1 MTDSSMAGKQI
12 FGTVL
17 LFSFLIFCVQKVL
30 SGKNIVEGWIN
41 VPRGIKVIPVNPGTR
56 HAIPQG
62 NQAQL
67 VPPVYTVPGTQQ
79 SPLNPR
85 FASTGF
91 GANITYNLPEVGK
104 LGVEPNNP
112 LQLSPVQLA
121 QVVQNN
127 NIKEDP
133 NIKDLRETFQYPA
146 GSSNQ
151 YQKLQ
156 TDLAQAG
163 SDKSAGLPMENKL
176 PVQNMATATAS
187 GGKVP
192 LVMDRFI
199 VANMKSYRYNQGD
212 MIRGDLPIVPVLPN
226 ADPNSCTWFRPS
238 VNPSIDLNPGALAV
252 LGGAFNDS
260 MRQMVQLKMQSNS
273 GALNTFAGTSWEPPA
288 NTSVGQA
295 LIANATVAAQK
306 SAVSTQGA
314 PYGDVSINTTPQQEV
329 FTTLFP

>member
-1 MTDSSMAGKQI
+1 MTDYGNIGKQLI
-12 FGTVL
+12 GTTM
-17 LFSFLIFCVQKVL
+17 LFTFLIFCIEKVL

-41 VPRGIKVIPVNPGTR
+41 VPRGIMVNAVNPKTR
-56 HAIPQG
+56 RALPQG
-62 NQAQL
+62 NQRQL
-67 VPPVYTVPGTQQ
+67 LPPVYTVPGTQE
-79 SPLNPR
+79 SPLSPR

-112 LQLSPVQLA
+112 MQLSPMQFA

-127 NIKEDP
+127 QIVEDA
-133 NIKDLRETFQYPA
+133 NVKDLKETFDYPP
-146 GSSNQ
+146 GSSSE
-151 YQKLQ
+151 YQELQ
-156 TDLAQAG
+156 RNLAMSG
-163 SDKSAGLPMENKL
+163 SDKSAALPIENKL
-176 PVQNMATATAS
+176 PVQSMATATTS
-187 GGKVP
+187 GAQVP

-212 MIRGDLPIVPVLPN
+212 MIRGDLPIVPVMPN
-226 ADPNSCTWFRPS
+226 SDPNSCTWFRPS
-238 VNPSIDLNPGALAV
+238 VNPSVDLNPGALAV

-306 SAVSTQGA
+306 TAVSTQGA
-314 PYGDVSINTTPQQEV
+314 PHGDVSINTTPQQQV